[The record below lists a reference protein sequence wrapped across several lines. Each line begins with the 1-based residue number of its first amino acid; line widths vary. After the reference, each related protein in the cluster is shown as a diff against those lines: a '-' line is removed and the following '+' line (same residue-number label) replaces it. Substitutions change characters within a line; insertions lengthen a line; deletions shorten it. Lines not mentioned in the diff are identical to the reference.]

1 MYKSTYIYVGIE
13 AWYLVIHSS
22 QCDLE
27 PESFVVVQI
36 LVTLAHTHAHTHPH
50 TSPHALVTHTPT
62 HTHTRSRT
70 IKYPGYRS
78 NNVIHITYHN
88 IIIPRI
94 FT

>member
-50 TSPHALVTHTPT
+50 TSPHAIVTHTPT
-62 HTHTRSRT
+62 HTHTHARAQLSILDTGQIMSFTLLIT
-70 IKYPGYRS
+70 IL
-78 NNVIHITYHN
+78 
-88 IIIPRI
+88 
-94 FT
+94 